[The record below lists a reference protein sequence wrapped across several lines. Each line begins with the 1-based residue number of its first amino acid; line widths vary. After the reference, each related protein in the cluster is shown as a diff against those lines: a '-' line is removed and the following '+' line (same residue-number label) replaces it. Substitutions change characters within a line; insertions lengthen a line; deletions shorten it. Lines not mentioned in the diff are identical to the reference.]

1 MGENT
6 KNSQTEIAKSLLL
19 LKICKKIEGRR
30 LLFSNCIMITRDFI
44 GKDMVVMVLI
54 HVGMVS
60 ILQFNQPLIALVG
73 SIALIYP
80 EF

>member
-1 MGENT
+1 
-6 KNSQTEIAKSLLL
+6 
-19 LKICKKIEGRR
+19 
-30 LLFSNCIMITRDFI
+30 MITRDFI

-73 SIALIYP
+73 SIVLIYL

>member
-1 MGENT
+1 
-6 KNSQTEIAKSLLL
+6 
-19 LKICKKIEGRR
+19 
-30 LLFSNCIMITRDFI
+30 MITRDFI

-60 ILQFNQPLIALVG
+60 ILHINQPLIALVG
-73 SIALIYP
+73 SIVLIYP